1 MTYWTYFRVLC
12 GLPLAVSAF
21 LLAADYY
28 TEIYQ
33 IKAFSALLAWLY
45 ILVYSPV
52 LLFLWFLFKTT
63 PEAAVLKNIWYF
75 PAPYLV
81 VLSIIIFAYMPPI
94 DVVYTLTVT
103 AMVFYVY
110 IAIGVGVYSLTK
122 KQNV

>member
-21 LLAADYY
+21 LLAADHY

-33 IKAFSALLAWLY
+33 IKAFSALLAWVY
-45 ILVYSPV
+45 ILVYSPI

-75 PAPYLV
+75 PTPYLV

-94 DVVYTLTVT
+94 DVAYTLTVT

-110 IAIGVGVYSLTK
+110 IAIGVGVYSLMK
-122 KQNV
+122 KQGV